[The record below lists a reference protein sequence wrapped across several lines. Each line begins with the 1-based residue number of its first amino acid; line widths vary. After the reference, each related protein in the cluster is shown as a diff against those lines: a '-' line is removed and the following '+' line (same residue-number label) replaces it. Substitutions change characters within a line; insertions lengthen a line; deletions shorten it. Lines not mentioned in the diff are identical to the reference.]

1 MLNTTKYHE
10 HLYHCRKAFECN
22 SLNFWLKLPMQRS
35 NNAFIEWNESMSN
48 TQNTLLSGLKVLD
61 FSTLLPGPF
70 ATLML
75 ADMGADVIHIES
87 PSRMDLVRIMP
98 PYADG
103 QATAHGYLNRNKRSV
118 ALDLKDPENI
128 NKIKELVKEYDIIV
142 EQFRPNVMAR
152 LGLDYETLSKINPR
166 LIYCSI
172 TGYGQTGSHKDR
184 AGHDINYIS
193 LSGIAGHSG
202 RAHGLPPAMGIQIA
216 DVAGGSLHGVIGIL
230 AAVIERYTSGLGQH
244 IDISMTDCVFTM
256 NTMAGAAQIAGG
268 EMQAPEQ
275 GMLNGGTFYDYY
287 QTQDGRFLSIGSLE
301 PQFLMGLAQ
310 ALALPDLARLGSS
323 LQPEDR
329 ATVRS
334 MIREAIAAQPL
345 EYWNQLF
352 AALDVCVEPV
362 LSLAEAVD
370 SELANQRGW
379 VVDVPL
385 EVGSDKTQK
394 QIAHPI
400 KYSRSQPVYRFMGR
414 AVGADEV

>member
-1 MLNTTKYHE
+1 
-10 HLYHCRKAFECN
+10 
-22 SLNFWLKLPMQRS
+22 
-35 NNAFIEWNESMSN
+35 MSN
-48 TQNTLLSGLKVLD
+48 TPNTLLSGLKILD

-103 QATAHGYLNRNKRSV
+103 QSTAHAYLNRNKRSV
-118 ALDLKDPENI
+118 AFDLKDPENI
-128 NKIKELVKEYDIIV
+128 QKIKELIAEYDIIV

-172 TGYGQTGSHKDR
+172 TGYGQTGRYKDR

-202 RAHGLPPAMGIQIA
+202 RVNGLPPAMGIQIA

-230 AAVIERYTSGLGQH
+230 AAVIERHTSDLGQH
-244 IDISMTDCVFTM
+244 IDISMTDCAFSL
-256 NTMAGAAQIAGG
+256 NTMAGAAQVAGG
-268 EMQAPEQ
+268 EAQAPEQ
-275 GMLNGGTFYDYY
+275 GMLNGAIFYDYY

-310 ALALPDLARLGSS
+310 ALQMPDLARLGSS
-323 LQPEDR
+323 MLPEDR
-329 ATVRS
+329 VNVKN
-334 MIREAIAAQPL
+334 MIRDAISAQPL
-345 EYWNQLF
+345 DYWNQLF

-362 LSLAEAVD
+362 LSLAEAVESD
-370 SELANQRGW
+370 LAKQRGW

-385 EVGSDKTQK
+385 ESGNAKTQK
-394 QIAHPI
+394 QLAHPI
-400 KYSRSQPVYRFMGR
+400 KFSRSQSVYRFVGR
-414 AVGADEV
+414 ALGADEV

>member
-1 MLNTTKYHE
+1 MSST
-10 HLYHCRKAFECN
+10 
-22 SLNFWLKLPMQRS
+22 P
-35 NNAFIEWNESMSN
+35 NA
-48 TQNTLLSGLKVLD
+48 LLSGLKILD

-103 QATAHGYLNRNKRSV
+103 QATAHAYLNRNKRSV
-118 ALDLKDPENI
+118 AMDLKDPSNI
-128 NKIKELVKEYDIIV
+128 NKIKQLVAEYDIIV

-202 RAHGLPPAMGIQIA
+202 RVNGLPPAMGIQIA

-230 AAVIERYTSGLGQH
+230 AAVIERHTSGLGQH
-244 IDISMTDCVFTM
+244 IDISMTDCAFSL
-256 NTMAGAAQIAGG
+256 NTMAGAAQVAGG
-268 EMQAPEQ
+268 EAQAPEQ
-275 GMLNGGTFYDYY
+275 GLLNGATFYDYY

-310 ALALPDLARLGSS
+310 ALQMPDLARLGSS
-323 LQPEDR
+323 MQPEDR
-329 ATVRS
+329 TTVRA
-334 MIREAIAAQPL
+334 MISDAIAAQPL

-362 LSLAEAVD
+362 LSLAEAVESD
-370 SELANQRGW
+370 LATQRGW

-385 EVGSDKTQK
+385 EIGNAKTQK
-394 QIAHPI
+394 QLAHPI
-400 KYSRSQPVYRFMGR
+400 KFSRSQPVYRFVGR
-414 AVGADEV
+414 AVGADAV

>member
-1 MLNTTKYHE
+1 
-10 HLYHCRKAFECN
+10 
-22 SLNFWLKLPMQRS
+22 MQLM
-35 NNAFIEWNESMSN
+35 NGICFMSN
-48 TQNTLLSGLKVLD
+48 TSNALLSGLKILD

-103 QATAHGYLNRNKRSV
+103 QATAHAYLNRNKRSV
-118 ALDLKDPENI
+118 AMDLKDPSNI
-128 NKIKELVKEYDIIV
+128 NKIKQLVAEYDIIV

-172 TGYGQTGSHKDR
+172 TGYGQTGSYKDR
-184 AGHDINYIS
+184 AGHDINYIA

-202 RAHGLPPAMGIQIA
+202 RANGLPPAMGIQIA

-230 AAVIERYTSGLGQH
+230 AAVIERHTSGLGQH
-244 IDISMTDCVFTM
+244 IDISMTDCAFSL
-256 NTMAGAAQIAGG
+256 NTMAGAAQVAGG
-268 EMQAPEQ
+268 EAQAPEQ
-275 GMLNGGTFYDYY
+275 GLLNGATFYDYY

-310 ALALPDLARLGSS
+310 ALQMPDLARLGSS
-323 LQPEDR
+323 MQPEDR
-329 ATVRS
+329 TTVRS
-334 MIREAIAAQPL
+334 MIRDAIAQQPL

-362 LSLAEAVD
+362 LSLAEAVESD
-370 SELANQRGW
+370 LATQRGW

-385 EVGSDKTQK
+385 EIGNAKTQK
-394 QIAHPI
+394 QLAHPI
-400 KYSRSQPVYRFMGR
+400 KFSRSQPVYRFVGR
-414 AVGADEV
+414 AVGADAV

>member
-1 MLNTTKYHE
+1 MSNSQ
-10 HLYHCRKAFECN
+10 N
-22 SLNFWLKLPMQRS
+22 SLL
-35 NNAFIEWNESMSN
+35 A
-48 TQNTLLSGLKVLD
+48 GLKILD

-87 PSRMDLVRIMP
+87 PSRVDLVRITP

-103 QATAHGYLNRNKRSV
+103 QATAHAYLNRNKRSV
-118 ALDLKDPENI
+118 AFDLKSPENI
-128 NKIKELVKEYDIIV
+128 SKIKQLVTEYDIIV

-172 TGYGQTGSHKDR
+172 TGYGQSGNYKDR

-202 RAHGLPPAMGIQIA
+202 RANGLPPAMGIQIA
-216 DVAGGSLHGVIGIL
+216 DVAGGSLHAVIGIL
-230 AAVIERYTSGLGQH
+230 AAVIERQASGLGQH
-244 IDISMTDCVFTM
+244 IDISMTDCSFSL
-256 NTMAGAAQIAGG
+256 NTMAGAAQVAGLEPQG
-268 EMQAPEQ
+268 PEQ
-275 GMLNGGTFYDYY
+275 SMLNGGTFYDYY

-301 PQFLMGLAQ
+301 PQFLMGLAG
-310 ALALPDLARLGSS
+310 ALQMPDLVRLGSS

-334 MIREAIAAQPL
+334 MIRDAISAHTL
-345 EYWNQLF
+345 DYWNQLF

-370 SELANQRGW
+370 SELAKQRGW
-379 VVDVPL
+379 VVEVPL
-385 EVGSDKTQK
+385 EMGQPKTQK
-394 QIAHPI
+394 QLAHPI
-400 KYSRSQPVYRFMGR
+400 KYSRSQPAYRYVGR

>member
-10 HLYHCRKAFECN
+10 HLYHCSGACECN
-22 SLNFWLKLPMQRS
+22 SLNFLLNLFVQHSK
-35 NNAFIEWNESMSN
+35 NTFIEWNEFMSN
-48 TQNTLLSGLKVLD
+48 TQKTLLSGLKILD

-128 NKIKELVKEYDIIV
+128 NKIKELVAEYDIIV

-202 RAHGLPPAMGIQIA
+202 RVDGLPPAMGIQIA

-230 AAVIERYTSGLGQH
+230 AAVIERHTSGLGQH

-310 ALALPDLARLGSS
+310 ALALPDLARLGAS

-334 MIREAIAAQPL
+334 MIRESIAVHPL
-345 EYWNQLF
+345 AYWNQLF

-362 LSLAEAVD
+362 LSLAEAVE
-370 SELANQRGW
+370 SELAEQRGW

-400 KYSRSQPVYRFMGR
+400 KFSRSQPVYRFMGR

>member
-1 MLNTTKYHE
+1 
-10 HLYHCRKAFECN
+10 
-22 SLNFWLKLPMQRS
+22 
-35 NNAFIEWNESMSN
+35 MSS
-48 TQNTLLSGLKVLD
+48 TQNTLLSSLKILD

-103 QATAHGYLNRNKRSV
+103 QTTAHAYLNRNKRSV
-118 ALDLKDPENI
+118 AFDLKDPANI
-128 NKIKELVKEYDIIV
+128 QKIKELVQEYDIIV

-172 TGYGQTGSHKDR
+172 TGYGQTGSYKDR

-202 RAHGLPPAMGIQIA
+202 RADGLPPAMGIQIA

-230 AAVIERYTSGLGQH
+230 AAVIERHTSGLGQH
-244 IDISMTDCVFTM
+244 IDISMTDCAFSL
-256 NTMAGAAQIAGG
+256 NTMAGAAQVAGG
-268 EMQAPEQ
+268 EAQGPEQ
-275 GMLNGGTFYDYY
+275 GMLNGATFYDYY
-287 QTQDGRFLSIGSLE
+287 QTEDKRFISIGSLE

-310 ALALPDLARLGSS
+310 ALALPELVRLGSS

-329 ATVRS
+329 TAVRA
-334 MIREAIAAQPL
+334 MIRDAIAAHPF

-362 LSLAEAVD
+362 LSMTEAIE
-370 SELANQRGW
+370 SELATQRGW
-379 VVDVPL
+379 IVDVPL
-385 EVGSDKTQK
+385 TENGEQH
-394 QIAHPI
+394 QRQLAHPI
-400 KYSRSQPVYRFMGR
+400 KYSRSQPVYRFVGR

>member
-1 MLNTTKYHE
+1 MSNSQ
-10 HLYHCRKAFECN
+10 N
-22 SLNFWLKLPMQRS
+22 SLL
-35 NNAFIEWNESMSN
+35 A
-48 TQNTLLSGLKVLD
+48 GLKILD

-87 PSRMDLVRIMP
+87 PSRVDLVRITP

-103 QATAHGYLNRNKRSV
+103 QATAHAYLNRNKRSV
-118 ALDLKDPENI
+118 AFDLKSPENI
-128 NKIKELVKEYDIIV
+128 SKIKQLVTEYDIIV

-172 TGYGQTGSHKDR
+172 TGYGQSGNYKDR

-202 RAHGLPPAMGIQIA
+202 RANGLPPAMGIQIA
-216 DVAGGSLHGVIGIL
+216 DVAGGSLHAVIGIL
-230 AAVIERYTSGLGQH
+230 AAVIERQASGLGQH
-244 IDISMTDCVFTM
+244 IDISMTDCSFSL
-256 NTMAGAAQIAGG
+256 NTMAGAAQVAGLEPQG
-268 EMQAPEQ
+268 PEQ
-275 GMLNGGTFYDYY
+275 SMLNGGTFYDYY

-301 PQFLMGLAQ
+301 PQFLMGLAG
-310 ALALPDLARLGSS
+310 ALQMPDLVRLGSS

-334 MIREAIAAQPL
+334 MIRDAISANTL
-345 EYWNQLF
+345 DYWNQLF

-370 SELANQRGW
+370 SELAKQRGW
-379 VVDVPL
+379 VVEVPL
-385 EVGSDKTQK
+385 EMGQPKTQK
-394 QIAHPI
+394 QLAHPI
-400 KYSRSQPVYRFMGR
+400 KYSRSQPAYRYVGR

>member
-1 MLNTTKYHE
+1 
-10 HLYHCRKAFECN
+10 
-22 SLNFWLKLPMQRS
+22 
-35 NNAFIEWNESMSN
+35 MSN

-87 PSRMDLVRIMP
+87 PTRVDLVRITP

-103 QATAHGYLNRNKRSV
+103 QATAHAYLNRNKRAV
-118 ALDLKDPENI
+118 AFDLKDQENI
-128 NKIKELVKEYDIIV
+128 NKIKKLVAEYDIIV

-152 LGLDYETLSKINPR
+152 LGLDYETLREINPR

-193 LSGIAGHSG
+193 LAGIAGHSG
-202 RAHGLPPAMGIQIA
+202 RKNGLPPAMGIQIA
-216 DVAGGSLHGVIGIL
+216 DVAGGSLHAVIGIL
-230 AAVIERYTSGLGQH
+230 AAVIERQTSGLGQH
-244 IDISMTDCVFTM
+244 IDISMTDCSFSL
-256 NTMAGAAQIAGG
+256 NTMAGAAQVAGL
-268 EMQAPEQ
+268 ETQAPEQ
-275 GMLNGGTFYDYY
+275 SMLNGGTFYDYY

-301 PQFLMGLAQ
+301 PQFLMGLAG
-310 ALALPDLARLGSS
+310 ALQLPDLARLGMSMNT
-323 LQPEDR
+323 EDR
-329 ATVRS
+329 ETVRA
-334 MIREAIAAQPL
+334 MIRDAILVHPL

-370 SELANQRGW
+370 SKLAKERGW
-379 VVDVPL
+379 IVDVPL
-385 EVGSDKTQK
+385 EVGQAKTQR
-394 QIAHPI
+394 QLANPI
-400 KYSRSQPVYRFMGR
+400 KFSRSQPVYHFVGR
-414 AVGADEV
+414 AVGADEI

>member
-1 MLNTTKYHE
+1 MVNQ
-10 HLYHCRKAFECN
+10 
-22 SLNFWLKLPMQRS
+22 SLPP
-35 NNAFIEWNESMSN
+35 
-48 TQNTLLSGLKVLD
+48 LSGLKILD

-75 ADMGADVIHIES
+75 ADLGADVIHVES

-103 QATAHGYLNRNKRSV
+103 QATAHAYLNRNKRSV
-118 ALDLKDPENI
+118 AMDLKDPANI
-128 NKIKELVKEYDIIV
+128 QKIKELVSEYDIIV

-152 LGLDYETLSKINPR
+152 LGLDYEALSQINPR

-172 TGYGQTGSHKDR
+172 TGYGQTGSYKDR

-202 RAHGLPPAMGIQIA
+202 RINERPPAMGIQIA
-216 DVAGGSLHGVIGIL
+216 DVAGGSLHAVIGIL
-230 AAVIERYTSGLGQH
+230 AAVIERQTSGQGQH
-244 IDISMTDCVFTM
+244 VDISMTDCAFSL

-268 EMQAPEQ
+268 EQQGPEQ
-275 GMLNGGTFYDYY
+275 GMLNGATFYDYY
-287 QTQDGRFLSIGSLE
+287 QTQDGRHISIGSLE

-310 ALALPDLARLGSS
+310 ALALPEILSLGSS

-329 ATVRS
+329 ASVRA
-334 MIREAIAAQPL
+334 MIQKVIA
-345 EYWNQLF
+345 EHSFEDWNQLF

-362 LSLAEAVD
+362 LSLAEAVN
-370 SELANQRGW
+370 SQLAAERGW
-379 VVDVPL
+379 LVDVPL
-385 EVGSDKTQK
+385 VVDQPQTQK
-394 QIAHPI
+394 QLAHPI